1 MIRKH
6 HFTGKAAA
14 LFLTAAM
21 TLALPAWSIQA
32 AETEPGPVTQTEESS
47 APESSA
53 GSVQE
58 NTESSRQQPETGQ
71 AKVQDGSDSS
81 AAENNGS
88 DSSAAENNGSDQMN
102 TPENVSGDSVH
113 EAPLAADPAN
123 SSTDEAV
130 PDAGAEVNAETASA
144 DDENTQDTPADPE
157 NAEGTDPAQ
166 AVSGESP
173 ADPDEPDAEDPAAAG
188 EDLVIDSLLS
198 EEELVYDEDTGEDN
212 ILYAATAD
220 GYFSFTGASL
230 TLSYDDRYLISKK
243 WNGYAVAQIRSNKVT
258 SYVVSKGSK
267 TGSKD
272 KAVLRSY
279 DNGTGIRATGVG
291 TCEMILVKKG
301 DLTNA
306 KKVYS
311 GSYKPKTKIKAY
323 KVSVTVKAASLSLF
337 YLLGQSNMEGLPSGD
352 VSYYGKD
359 SVACTDGQVYST
371 YGPQAS
377 YFALKAAGIDMAG
390 YMEGAN
396 SKSFVA
402 ESLVSNKSMTGST
415 LKYKLN
421 TLTYAG
427 KGKGGMDGALAYEW
441 NKLTGSKVWVANFAA
456 GSTSIAQW
464 APGGNIYKAVLP
476 GLLAVAQVARA
487 EENAGHF
494 NILYRIGL
502 WQQGENDSRQGVS
515 ESAYLNQFTRMY
527 QSLDSKLDLDKFGII
542 PTRACQG
549 NYRTNGE
556 LNIDGPRAA
565 QYAIGQDNTTFK
577 DVFVIS
583 NANESWT
590 TDSGVKNYFKAFY
603 PSGKLIYPLRSN
615 TRISRY
621 NLPDSVWDVHPGI
634 HYSQLGYNQNGI
646 TAALGMYDVV
656 KGKVN
661 KPSLSV
667 SGYFR
672 SKSGTKITGVTG
684 SASGT
689 ARVFFMTGKPQAL
702 KRIVY
707 KGTNVTY
714 DKKTG
719 TVKFTAAKNG
729 RLSAVD
735 SVTGRTLATITVKF
749 NGGWVSSGGKTY
761 FYKSA
766 TSKITGLVK
775 INGYR
780 YYFDKNGVQRT
791 GFVTIKGNNY
801 YFYKSTKS
809 GHYKGV
815 MATGWQTINGFKYYF
830 NSNGTMTT
838 GFKSGFYFYKTTS
851 GGHYKGTMAHNCW
864 IKQGD
869 RKFYMSSNGYVST
882 GWKKIGGKTY
892 YFHKKAVGSFPLGA
906 MATGWT
912 KIGNY
917 KYYFTPE
924 GRQTLGLKKIGGYT
938 YYFYKTTSGSHY
950 SGTAAS
956 GWVKIDNVSYYFL
969 PAASGSAPAGSMAI
983 GWTNIGKLKY
993 FFDSNGKT
1001 VTGFTTLGGSV
1012 YYFWPSTTKNHYKG
1026 SMATGWAV
1034 INGCKYYFGSNGREQ
1049 TGFRTI
1055 NGKTYYFWPSNTEDH
1070 YKGTMATGKQTI
1082 NGKVYTFGKD
1092 GVMK

>member
-371 YGPQAS
+371 YGPQAN
-377 YFALKAAGIDMAG
+377 YFAVKAAGIDMAG
-390 YMEGAN
+390 YLNGAN
-396 SKSFVA
+396 AKSFVA
-402 ESLVSNKSMTGST
+402 ESLVSNTSMTGST

-527 QSLDSKLDLDKFGII
+527 QSLDSKLNLDKFGII

>member
-71 AKVQDGSDSS
+71 AEVQD
-81 AAENNGS
+81 GS

-173 ADPDEPDAEDPAAAG
+173 ADPDEPDAEDPAAVG

-258 SYVVSKGSK
+258 SYVVSKGTK

-476 GLLAVAQVARA
+476 ALLAVAQVARA

-577 DVFVIS
+577 DVFIIS

-603 PSGKLIYPLRSN
+603 PSGKLTYPLRSN

-749 NGGWVSSGGKTY
+749 NGGWVSSGGNTY

>member
-1 MIRKH
+1 MSRKH
-6 HFTGKAAA
+6 HFAGKAAA
-14 LFLTAAM
+14 LILAAAM
-21 TLALPAWSIQA
+21 TLSLPAWSIQA
-32 AETEPGPVTQTEESS
+32 AETDPAPGSQTEESG
-47 APESSA
+47 AP
-53 GSVQE
+53 
-58 NTESSRQQPETGQ
+58 
-71 AKVQDGSDSS
+71 
-81 AAENNGS
+81 
-88 DSSAAENNGSDQMN
+88 
-102 TPENVSGDSVH
+102 
-113 EAPLAADPAN
+113 
-123 SSTDEAV
+123 
-130 PDAGAEVNAETASA
+130 
-144 DDENTQDTPADPE
+144 
-157 NAEGTDPAQ
+157 
-166 AVSGESP
+166 ESP
-173 ADPDEPDAEDPAAAG
+173 ADIVQDDQDIPAPPSEDGQDAGQTEAGNADALPEAENADSAAPAEISVPETAAAEGAPEAPVPADPADSISDGTITGSGTDENGQEPAADAENAQDEAPAQESSAEALTASGEPAPEDPAAAE
-188 EDLVIDSLLS
+188 EDLIIDSLLAD
-198 EEELVYDEDTGEDN
+198 EELVYDEDTGEDN
-212 ILYAATAD
+212 LLYAATAD

-243 WNGYAVAQIRSNKVT
+243 WSGFAVVQIRNNKVT
-258 SYVVSKGSK
+258 SYVVSKGSR

-291 TCEMILVKKG
+291 TCEMILGKKG
-301 DLTNA
+301 DLSNA

-323 KVSVTVKAASLSLF
+323 KVSVTVKTASLSLF

-352 VSYYGKD
+352 VSFYGKD

-371 YGPQAS
+371 YGPQAN
-377 YFALKAAGIDMAG
+377 YFAVKAAGIDMAG
-390 YMEGAN
+390 YLNGAN
-396 SKSFVA
+396 AKSFVA
-402 ESLVSNKSMTGST
+402 ESLVSNTSMTGST

-464 APGGNIYKAVLP
+464 APGGKIYNAVLP
-476 GLLAVAQVARA
+476 ALMAVAQVARA

-494 NILYRIGL
+494 NVLYRIGL
-502 WQQGENDSRQGVS
+502 WQQGENDSRHGVS

-527 QSLDSKLDLDKFGII
+527 QSLDSKLNLDKFGII

-549 NYRTNGE
+549 NNKTSGE
-556 LNIDGPRAA
+556 LNMDGPRAA
-565 QYAIGQDNTTFK
+565 QYAIAQDNTTFK
-577 DVFVIS
+577 DVFIVS

-590 TDSGVKNYFKAFY
+590 SDSGVKNYFKSFY
-603 PSGKLIYPLRSN
+603 PSGKLTYPLRSN
-615 TRISRY
+615 TSISRS
-621 NLPDSVWDVHPGI
+621 NLPDSVRDVHPSI

-661 KPSLSV
+661 KSSLTV

-672 SKSGTKITGVTG
+672 GKSGTKITGVTG
-684 SASGT
+684 SAGGT

-735 SVTGRTLATITVKF
+735 SVTGKTLATITVKF
-749 NGGWVSSGGKTY
+749 NGGWISSGGKTY

-780 YYFDKNGVQRT
+780 YYFDKNGVQQT

-801 YFYKSTKS
+801 YFYKSTKN

-830 NSNGTMTT
+830 NSNGTMAT

-864 IKQGD
+864 IMQGG
-869 RKFYMSSNGYVST
+869 RKFYMTSNGYVST

-892 YFHKKAVGSFPLGA
+892 YFHKKAAGSFPLGA

-912 KIGNY
+912 SIGKY
-917 KYYFTPE
+917 KYYFTSE
-924 GRQTLGLKKIGGYT
+924 GRQTLGLKKIGGHT
-938 YYFYKTTSGSHY
+938 YYFYKTTTDSHY
-950 SGTAAS
+950 AGTAAT
-956 GWVKIDNVSYYFL
+956 GWVKVDNVSYYFL

-983 GWTNIGKLKY
+983 GWTTVGKLKY
-993 FFDSNGKT
+993 FFDSKGKA
-1001 VTGFTTLGGSV
+1001 VTGFATLGGSV
-1012 YYFWPSTTKNHYKG
+1012 YYFWPSTTKNHYRG
-1026 SMATGWAV
+1026 TMATGWAS
-1034 INGCKYYFGSNGREQ
+1034 INDCKYYFGSNGKEQ

-1055 NGKTYYFWPSNTEDH
+1055 DGKSYYFWPSTTQDH

-1082 NGKVYTFGKD
+1082 NGKTYTFGKD
-1092 GVMK
+1092 GVMKK

>member
-71 AKVQDGSDSS
+71 AKVQD
-81 AAENNGS
+81 GS

-527 QSLDSKLDLDKFGII
+527 QSLDSKLSLDKFGII

>member
-1 MIRKH
+1 
-6 HFTGKAAA
+6 
-14 LFLTAAM
+14 
-21 TLALPAWSIQA
+21 
-32 AETEPGPVTQTEESS
+32 
-47 APESSA
+47 
-53 GSVQE
+53 
-58 NTESSRQQPETGQ
+58 
-71 AKVQDGSDSS
+71 
-81 AAENNGS
+81 
-88 DSSAAENNGSDQMN
+88 MN

-527 QSLDSKLDLDKFGII
+527 QSLDSKLNLDKFGII

>member
-71 AKVQDGSDSS
+71 AKVQD
-81 AAENNGS
+81 GS

-527 QSLDSKLDLDKFGII
+527 QSLDSKLNLDKFGII

>member
-14 LFLTAAM
+14 LFLAAAM

-58 NTESSRQQPETGQ
+58 NTEISRQQPETGQ
-71 AKVQDGSDSS
+71 AEVQDGS
-81 AAENNGS
+81 A
-88 DSSAAENNGSDQMN
+88 SSAAENNGSDQMN

-157 NAEGTDPAQ
+157 NVEGTDPAR

-258 SYVVSKGSK
+258 SYVVSKGSR

-337 YLLGQSNMEGLPSGD
+337 YLLGQSNMEGIPS
-352 VSYYGKD
+352 SSSFSGKD

-371 YGPQAS
+371 YGPQTN
-377 YFALKAAGIDMAG
+377 YFGIKTAGIDMTG
-390 YMEGAN
+390 YLNGVS

-421 TLTYAG
+421 SLTYAG
-427 KGKGGMDGALAYEW
+427 KGKGGMDGALAWEW

-456 GSTSIAQW
+456 GSTSMAQW
-464 APGGNIYKAVLP
+464 APGGKIYNAVLP

-502 WQQGENDSRQGVS
+502 WQQGENDSGRGVS
-515 ESAYLNQFTRMY
+515 ESTYLNQFTRMY
-527 QSLDSKLDLDKFGII
+527 QSLDSKLSLDKFGII
-542 PTRACQG
+542 TTRASQG
-549 NYRTNGE
+549 NRRTSGE

-565 QYAIGQDNTTFK
+565 QYAIAQDNTTFK
-577 DVFVIS
+577 DVFIVS

-590 TDSGVKNYFKAFY
+590 SDSGVKNYFKAFY
-603 PSGKLIYPLRSN
+603 PSGKLNYPLRSN
-615 TRISRY
+615 TGISRS

-634 HYSQLGYNQNGI
+634 HYTQIGYNQNGI
-646 TAALGMYDVV
+646 TAALGLYDIV

-661 KPSLSV
+661 KPSLTV

-672 SKSGTKITGVTG
+672 SKSGTKIAGVTG
-684 SASGT
+684 SATGT
-689 ARVFFMTGKPQAL
+689 AKVFFMTGKPQAL

-749 NGGWVSSGGKTY
+749 NGGWISSGGKTY

-766 TSKITGLVK
+766 TSKMTGHAR

-780 YYFDKNGVQRT
+780 YYFDRNGVQQT
-791 GFVTIKGNNY
+791 GFVTVNGKNY

-815 MATGWQTINGFKYYF
+815 MATGWQTINGYKYYF
-830 NSNGTMTT
+830 NSNGTMAT
-838 GFKSGFYFYKTTS
+838 GFKAGFYFYKTTS
-851 GGHYKGTMAHNCW
+851 SGHYKGTMAHNCW
-864 IKQGD
+864 ITQGG
-869 RKFYMSSNGYVST
+869 RKYYMSSNGYVST
-882 GWKKIGGKTY
+882 GWKKIGGRTY
-892 YFHKKAVGSFPLGA
+892 YFHKKAAGSFPFGA

-924 GRQTLGLKKIGGYT
+924 GRQTLGLKKIGGHT
-938 YYFYKTTSGSHY
+938 YYFFKTTTDKHY
-950 SGTAAS
+950 AGTVAT
-956 GWVKIDNVSYYFL
+956 GWVKVDNVSYYFL

-993 FFDSNGKT
+993 YFDSNGKT

-1055 NGKTYYFWPSNTEDH
+1055 NGKTYYFWPSNAEDH